1 MSLVDTSYVDK
12 ANWVVYLS
20 SRSLSDAEK
29 ALLKKRL
36 NFAVT
41 PANIP
46 ATEIIA
52 KVEAAIRQLDA
63 EQADTVRRAVNGIL
77 QQAKPPEP
85 KITKEMRDALKSLKE
100 DESIMVLPA
109 DKGHASVL
117 MDTDT
122 YRAKMSTLI
131 ENGPYQ
137 LLNKDPTDR
146 LTRKLSEKL
155 LTLKRSGYLPEA
167 VYNKIRPRHKQ
178 PPRIYVLP
186 KIHKADVPLRPI
198 VSCVNTFAYD
208 LSAYLANILSPLTGK
223 SEYTVTNSV
232 HFVSTVSNETILDN
246 EIMVSFDVESLFT
259 NVPIDAAVQAALQ
272 KLENDPS
279 LADRTTLTPAQ
290 IADLL
295 TFVLRSIYFLYNGSI
310 YEQKDAMG
318 SPVSAVIANL
328 YMESFEEQAITT
340 SSYEPRIW
348 KRYVDDT
355 FTILDRENVDDFL
368 QHLNNQQPSI
378 RFTMETERQQTRLPI
393 HRSFKRA

>member
-1 MSLVDTSYVDK
+1 MRFVRERIRLTQKAKGDAKEDTESTAHSITFARSTNDANRILEQIKTNTQRAFNTTKYRQKQKFEKLIREKQAAVSSLDTPYVEK
-12 ANWVVYLS
+12 TNRVVNLS
-20 SRSLSDAEK
+20 SRSLSDANK
-29 ALLKKRL
+29 ALLKKGL
-36 NFAVT
+36 NFTVT

-46 ATEIIA
+46 ATDIIA
-52 KVEAAIRQLDA
+52 KVEVAVRQLDA

-77 QQAKPPEP
+77 QQAEPPEP
-85 KITKEMRDALKSLKE
+85 NITKEMRDALKSLKE

-109 DKGHASVL
+109 DKGRVDVV

-155 LTLKRSGYLPEA
+155 LTLKRSGYLLEA

-178 PPRIYVLP
+178 PPGIYGLP
-186 KIHKADVPLRPI
+186 KILKADVPLRTI

-223 SEYTVTNSV
+223 SEYTVTNSA

-246 EIMVSFDVESLFT
+246 EIMVSFDVESLLT
-259 NVPIDAAVQAALQ
+259 DVPIDAAVRAALR

-279 LADRTTLTPAQ
+279 LTDRTTLMPAQ

-295 TFVLRSIYFLYNGSI
+295 TFVLRSTYFQYNGST
-310 YEQKDAMG
+310 YEQKDG
-318 SPVSAVIANL
+318 AVGFRC
-328 YMESFEEQAITT
+328 YC
-340 SSYEPRIW
+340 
-348 KRYVDDT
+348 
-355 FTILDRENVDDFL
+355 
-368 QHLNNQQPSI
+368 
-378 RFTMETERQQTRLPI
+378 
-393 HRSFKRA
+393 